1 MRTLLKIAW
10 RSIWR
15 NRRRTIISMSAV
27 AIGLLLVI
35 FFSGMLGSIYGEA
48 KEQLDNV
55 GMGHVEITAPGW
67 RAQRRATDSVPSPA
81 ALLDGLELPPGSEA
95 GYRVIARGLISSAR
109 SSEGVELQ
117 GVDWA
122 REERLSLY
130 SRDVRQGARPAPGDA
145 RGILIGEKLAQRL
158 KVQVGSKVR
167 VMVQR
172 ADGEIGAELY
182 RVRGV
187 FHSLS
192 PAISQR
198 RALVSEAS
206 ARELLGVGEVAH
218 QLVIQLDRAAEAD
231 REAARLRERLGPR
244 YEVLSYGD
252 LLPMMRSIE
261 QLGDMIVW
269 IAAVFVY
276 GLVGL
281 GILNTMLMSVLER
294 TREFGVLRAIGTRPS
309 RVVAQV
315 LGESFWIGTLGAALG
330 LAAGLALTWYGS
342 RHALVDIGG
351 ATGGEAIEYGG
362 TVLHSAV
369 KTRFSPGEALKAASL
384 VYVMA
389 LLTAVYPAWKVAR
402 LPPAQAL
409 RSS

>member
-1 MRTLLKIAW
+1 
-10 RSIWR
+10 
-15 NRRRTIISMSAV
+15 
-27 AIGLLLVI
+27 
-35 FFSGMLGSIYGEA
+35 
-48 KEQLDNV
+48 
-55 GMGHVEITAPGW
+55 
-67 RAQRRATDSVPSPA
+67 
-81 ALLDGLELPPGSEA
+81 
-95 GYRVIARGLISSAR
+95 
-109 SSEGVELQ
+109 
-117 GVDWA
+117 
-122 REERLSLY
+122 
-130 SRDVRQGARPAPGDA
+130 
-145 RGILIGEKLAQRL
+145 
-158 KVQVGSKVR
+158 
-167 VMVQR
+167 
-172 ADGEIGAELY
+172 
-182 RVRGV
+182 VRGV

-198 RALVSEAS
+198 RVLVSEAS
-206 ARELLGVGEVAH
+206 AREHLGVGEVAH
-218 QLVIQLDRAAEAD
+218 QLVIQLDRAADAD

-261 QLGDMIVW
+261 QLGDMVVW

-281 GILNTMLMSVLER
+281 GILNTMLMSVMER

-330 LAAGLALTWYGS
+330 LMVGLGLTWYGS

>member
-1 MRTLLKIAW
+1 MRTILIIAW

-15 NRRRTIISMSAV
+15 NRRRTLISMSAV
-27 AIGLLLVI
+27 SVGLMLVI
-35 FFSGMLGSIYGEA
+35 FYGGMLGSVLGEA
-48 KEQLDNV
+48 TEQLDNI
-55 GMGHVEITAPGW
+55 GMGHVEINASGW
-67 RAQRRATDSVPSPA
+67 RAQRRAADGVASPG
-81 ALLDGLELPPGSEA
+81 ALLAGLDLPAGSEA
-95 GYRVIARGLISSAR
+95 GYRVIARGLVSSAR
-109 SSEGVELQ
+109 GSEGVELH

-122 REERLSLY
+122 REERLSLHA
-130 SRDVRQGARPAPGDA
+130 RDVRQGARPEPGDD

-158 KVQVGSKVR
+158 KVEVGSKVR

-172 ADGEIGAELY
+172 ADGELGAELY

-198 RALVSEAS
+198 RVLVSEAS
-206 ARELLGVGEVAH
+206 ARELLGVGEIAH
-218 QLVIQLDRAAEAD
+218 QVVIQLDRAADAD
-231 REAARLRERLGPR
+231 REAERLRAKLGPG
-244 YEVLSYGD
+244 YEVLSYGE
-252 LLPMMRSIE
+252 LLPMLRTIE
-261 QLGDMIVW
+261 QVSGNIVLF
-269 IAAVFVY
+269 AAVFIY

-294 TREFGVLRAIGTRPS
+294 TREFGVLRAIGTRPG

-330 LAAGLALTWYGS
+330 LCAGLALTWYGS
-342 RHALVDIGG
+342 RYSLVNIGG

-362 TVLHSAV
+362 TVLRSAV
-369 KTRFSPGEALKAASL
+369 KTKFMPADALKAASL

-402 LPPAQAL
+402 SSPAQAL
-409 RSS
+409 RSH